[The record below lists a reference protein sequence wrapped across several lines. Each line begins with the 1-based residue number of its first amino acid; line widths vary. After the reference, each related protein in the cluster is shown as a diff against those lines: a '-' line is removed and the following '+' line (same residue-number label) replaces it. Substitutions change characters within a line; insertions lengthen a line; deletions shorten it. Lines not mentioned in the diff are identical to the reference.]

1 MDVHKGHPKVDIVHP
16 RTQVEK
22 IKKIKSVF
30 VLNLEIFRDFTG
42 ASFASVSR
50 GLTEHF
56 FQLIMV

>member
-42 ASFASVSR
+42 QVLHPFPEA
-50 GLTEHF
+50 
-56 FQLIMV
+56 